1 MLELSPEKLPE
12 RIAQMDRPDLVE
24 LLGQLECTF
33 TLDFTPEYLDS
44 VSVPQLQHIVAAAAC
59 HATNGE
65 YLSDRNQVPVVN

>member
-1 MLELSPEKLPE
+1 MELSPEKLPD
-12 RIAQMDRPDLVE
+12 RIAQMKRSDLIE

-33 TLDFTPEYLDS
+33 TLDFTPEYLES

-65 YLSDRNQVPVVN
+65 FVCDRFRPAVAN